1 MVSKINFHPKK
12 LSVVIATILGVNLNT
27 SYATLLN
34 YNITT
39 ESRYD
44 IGQPVVDTD
53 SVSDSGATSSS
64 VYLDY
69 NSYGQDPNTRGAAAG
84 NDSGWM
90 YSRSGG
96 QGSYFSHYSIV
107 TQSVDLQNDSGFD
120 QNYIYDFAI
129 NFGSLSAYN
138 FSFNTALE
146 YSIAGYEVEIAVNNS
161 AMWQS
166 SFTVTTDLASGSV
179 GSGTGVSL
187 AAYSNGNN
195 YFSWPEY
202 TGNLGLGLLGNG
214 QSLTLTYSI
223 KTFVAGNHATSC
235 NGYGSSECNGYG
247 YGGYGNY
254 GYLNFSGDTYAQF
267 GDPNSFS
274 GTPVAFNS
282 QNIRPQRDDIAAP
295 GTLAL
300 AGLGLAGLA
309 FRRRKQQS

>member
-1 MVSKINFHPKK
+1 MVSNINFHPKK

-34 YNITT
+34 YNIIT
-39 ESRYD
+39 ESGYA
-44 IGQPVVDTD
+44 IGETAPLTNSASNSDPV
-53 SVSDSGATSSS
+53 SA
-64 VYLDY
+64 YIELQY
-69 NSYGQDPNTRGAAAG
+69 NNYGQDPNTRGAAAG

-107 TQSVDLQNDSGFD
+107 TQTVDLLNNTGFD
-120 QNYIYDFAI
+120 QNYVYDFVI

-138 FSFNTALE
+138 FSFNSALE
-146 YSIAGYEVEIAVNNS
+146 YSMAGYEVEIAVNNN
-161 AMWQS
+161 ALWQS
-166 SFTVTTDLASGSV
+166 AFTLTTDLASGSV
-179 GSGTGVSL
+179 GSGSNTSL
-187 AAYSNGNN
+187 ATYSNGNSS
-195 YFSWPEY
+195 FSWPEY
-202 TGNLGLGLLGNG
+202 TGNLGLGVLGNG

-223 KTFVAGNHATSC
+223 KTFVAGNHSASC
-235 NGYGSSECNGYG
+235 YGYGSSGCDGYG

-254 GYLNFSGDTYAQF
+254 GYLNFNGDTYAQF
-267 GDPNSFS
+267 GDPNGFNS
-274 GTPVAFNS
+274 TPIAFNN
-282 QNIRPQRDDIAAP
+282 QNIRPQRDTISAP